1 MGRIKMTCPVCGGKE
16 FIDVGKPYGVGMDT
30 FIRDESNYYG
40 CVKCGLILRFN
51 KSLVDSKIEEEFKQT
66 EAGKRCTVFENQL
79 KTVAESI
86 KRMEMD
92 LSIKKEEKKDPNRS
106 VKRDQQLSIE
116 IKELSKTIREKKDEE
131 QELLEKINKER
142 SLKQ

>member
-16 FIDVGKPYGVGMDT
+16 FIDVGIPYRVGMETYISDG
-30 FIRDESNYYG
+30 SNYYG

-51 KSLVDSKIEEEFKQT
+51 KSLVDSIIEKEFKQT
-66 EAGKRCTVFENQL
+66 EAGKRCTAFENQL
-79 KTVAESI
+79 KAVVESI

-106 VKRDQQLSIE
+106 VKRDQQLSVE

-142 SLKQ
+142 SLK